1 MAEKTQEIQTDI
13 EDVGTVKI
21 SEEVVATIASIAT
34 DEVAGVAQIV
44 GAKHSTL
51 MGGGRKAPGKGIK
64 ISLDPQ
70 EGAVIEMAILVE
82 YGNVLVDVAESIQAN
97 VRKAV
102 ENMTG
107 IRVKEINVNIEGVIF
122 PEGTKKQPE
131 KRLAEKKSGK

>member
-34 DEVAGVAQIV
+34 DEVTGVAQIV
-44 GAKHSTL
+44 GAKHSNL
-51 MGGGRKAPGKGIK
+51 MGGGRKTPGKGIK
-64 ISLDPQ
+64 ITLDPQ

-97 VRKAV
+97 VRKSV

-107 IRVKEINVNIEGVIF
+107 IKVKEINVNVEGVIF
-122 PEGTKKQPE
+122 PEGSKKQSD
-131 KRLAEKKSGK
+131 KRLPEKKSGK